1 MSSFLLTPFYAAPRD
16 WPRWTGKTWSHR
28 FFGLLFFWMS
38 NVVKMANV
46 DLFGFYEVIPDFP
59 VACRRLTPGPGYLEA
74 LCEDNVSYTIPL
86 LEYVDLIMMLPFLA
100 WLRSSSSR
108 LI

>member
-1 MSSFLLTPFYAAPRD
+1 MDSD
-16 WPRWTGKTWSHR
+16 D
-28 FFGLLFFWMS
+28 LLFF
-38 NVVKMANV
+38 
-46 DLFGFYEVIPDFP
+46 LFSPSLVIPDFP

-74 LCEDNVSYTIPL
+74 LCEDNVSYTFSL
-86 LEYVDLIMMLPFLA
+86 LDYVDLTLLLFIDLA